1 MSDTEFRAYAFKTS
15 TQAEL
20 RTGLDRLLGLSK
32 EAGQQLLNSLWSE
45 DWIQRLG
52 KSKGIAYKS
61 IGEDNVGL
69 VKEGIVLYLPSRI
82 RRGIAEQVGR
92 TLRSQYERLQCFEDV
107 KTIVL
112 DIGLEGRLHEL
123 TRQVDWT
130 LQCLYG
136 KHYEWILIHQ
146 TLQLLRRWYFKY
158 GMDIGML
165 IYTEIVQPVLRNAL
179 LPYAG
184 DDGPQEGQA
193 IQYGVTATKIHY
205 KIKVP
210 VTSIPVS
217 KKDWQWLEESLS
229 IPKKICKRIKTA
241 ESKLPHQPELRL
253 FTLKGGIQLPV
264 LQFSWEYAQA
274 QLTVSTPKKDRV
286 LAVDTGMVNLTTSVV
301 CQAGSQITPPIFYKR
316 ARSEARKIETLY
328 QIISKLQAKLKRYP
342 ANWRGQTRRSI
353 ELQRLYA
360 KLNHIRKEISYAVV
374 KELLR
379 QAGTQHCTTI
389 VLENLKSYS
398 PPKGRHELSRRL
410 NNWLRGRI
418 VTLLQHKTVLLG
430 IHVKLV
436 PAYWTSSYCP
446 RCGLKGQKVD
456 TTTATKENAT
466 GRCFYC
472 PHCEFRADR
481 DYVGAL
487 NVYRVFLVPKKQRSN
502 ITLAKPIFYTKI
514 GLPVHRSAGKTVS
527 PRPAGAP
534 AGLQEQ

>member
-1 MSDTEFRAYAFKTS
+1 MSKTEFRAYTFKTS
-15 TQAEL
+15 SQPGL
-20 RTGLDRLLGLSK
+20 CTGLGRLLELSK
-32 EAGQQLLNSLWSE
+32 EAGQQLLDFLWSE

-52 KSKGIAYKS
+52 TSKGTAYKL
-61 IGEDNVGL
+61 IDEDNVGL

-107 KTIVL
+107 RVIVL
-112 DIGLEGRLHEL
+112 TSGLEGRLNTL

-130 LQCLYG
+130 LQFLYG
-136 KHYEWILIHQ
+136 KHYEWVLVRQ

-158 GMDIGML
+158 GMDISL
-165 IYTEIVQPVLRNAL
+165 LTYTEIVQPVLQNAL
-179 LPYAG
+179 LSYAG
-184 DDGPQEGQA
+184 DDGPREGHA
-193 IQYGVTATKIHY
+193 IQYSATATKIHY

-210 VTSIPVS
+210 VKNIPIT
-217 KKDWQWLEESLS
+217 KKDWQWLEENLS
-229 IPKKICKRIKTA
+229 IPKKIQKRIKTA

-274 QLTVSTPKKDRV
+274 QVTVAVPKKDRV

-301 CQAGSQITPPIFYKR
+301 CQAGSQITPPMFYKR
-316 ARSEARKIETLY
+316 ARSEARKIETIY
-328 QIISKLQAKLKRYP
+328 QIIRRLQSKLKRYP
-342 ANWRGQTRRSI
+342 ANWRGQTRRNI

-379 QAGTQHCTTI
+379 QAGTQQCTTI
-389 VLENLKSYS
+389 VLENLKSYT

-410 NNWLRGRI
+410 SNWLRGRI

-430 IHVKLV
+430 IHVVLV

-466 GRCFYC
+466 GRSFYC
-472 PHCEFRADR
+472 SHCKFRADR
-481 DYVGAL
+481 DYIGAL
-487 NVYRVFLVPKKQRSN
+487 NIYRVYLVPKKQRSN
-502 ITLAKPIFYTKI
+502 ITLAKPLFYTKTR
-514 GLPVHRSAGKTVS
+514 LPVHRSAGKTVS
-527 PRPAGAP
+527 SRPADAS